1 MATILFS
8 AAGAALGGSVG
19 GTLLGLSMTAVGR
32 FAGAVIGRSI
42 DQRLLGQGSD
52 TVETGKVS
60 RLRLT
65 GAGEGDAIAQVYGRM
80 RVPGQVIW
88 ATEFKETVTQ
98 SGGGGGGKGAP
109 SQPTRLS
116 YRYSVSLA
124 FALCEGEITHIGRI
138 WADGV
143 EVAPDDLTLRVYPG
157 DFQQLPD
164 PKIEAVEGAGKVPA
178 YRGTAYVVIEDLD
191 LTSYGNRV
199 PQMTFEVSRPVPA
212 AQDTG
217 AKSPARAIQGV
228 ALLPG
233 SGEYALATTPA
244 NIGIGAG
251 SKQPANINSASGK
264 TDFLTSLQHLNG
276 ELPAAKAAS
285 LVVSWFGDDLRC
297 GSCSLRPKV
306 EQTQFDAANMR
317 WQVSGLRRFDAET
330 VPRDENNRELYGG
343 TPTDQAVI
351 EAIEALRDAGKE
363 VMYYPF
369 ILMDQAA
376 DNQLPDPYGGSEQAV
391 FPWRGRITT
400 SLAPGQPDSPDG
412 TSEAEAQVA
421 AFFGTARAQDFI
433 DPDQDSGEPEPP
445 ASEGPGRDRTRQTSL
460 FLIEYAGTNVES
472 PVGYFGPEEWGY
484 RRYILHQAALCA
496 AAGGVEAFC
505 IGSEMRGLTQIR
517 GENNSFPAVQQLID
531 LAAEVRALLGPDVKI
546 GYAADWSEYFGYQ
559 PQDGSGDR
567 FFHLDA
573 LWADDNIDFIGIDN
587 YMPLSDWR
595 EGRAHRD
602 AEDGARAIYD
612 MEYLRSN
619 IEGGEGY
626 DWFYHSS
633 EARAAQIRTPITD
646 GAHDEPWVFRYKDIR
661 NWWLNTHHER
671 IGGVRQP
678 NPTAWVPQSKPV
690 RFTEYGC
697 STIDKG
703 TNQPNRF
710 LDPKSSESD
719 LPFFSNGQ
727 RDEYIQHQYIRAVT
741 SYWDDPANNPVSTG
755 YGTPMLDMAHAYYW
769 AWDMRPYPAFP
780 TNRAQWSDGAN
791 YARGHWLNGRASA
804 RSLASVVGEICT
816 RAGIEAFDVSGL
828 DGMVRGY
835 TVDQVSDARSALQP
849 LSLRYGFD
857 AVERDGVLRFVMRT
871 GEGEVDIDLDT
882 VVRDPEL
889 DGVMEATRGSDV
901 DLAGQVRLRF
911 IEADGDF
918 EVVAEEARLP
928 DRPPQAVSSSEI
940 SLAMTRAEGRQ
951 TVERWLSESR
961 LATDNIRL
969 TLPPSRSDIGA
980 GDVIAINEAGGK
992 GIYRVD
998 RADQSQGMQKLE
1010 AVRIDPESY
1019 RAGDFTDSIPVLRR
1033 FTPPGPVTPFFMDL
1047 PLLRGSEVPHAPHIA
1062 VTAEPWPGSVA
1073 LYSSD
1078 EDASYVLN
1086 RLITARTP
1094 VGVLETTLPV
1104 APAGRITSGAPLQVR
1119 MLSGQLE
1126 SVSAQAFLGGANLC
1140 AIGDGDPANWEL
1152 VQFRE
1157 ATLVDSDT
1165 YLLRSLLRGQLGT
1178 EAETAWPE
1186 GSYLVRL
1193 DSNVGQIELPETRRG
1208 LSRFYR
1214 IGPGDRA
1221 IDDPSFGAAQLSFEG
1236 LGLRPLS
1243 PVHLCLT
1250 GSAGAD
1256 RTLSWIRRSRIDA
1269 DTWEGEDVPLGEE
1282 SERYLVRVL
1291 QGATLLREETTTAPG
1306 WTYTAAAQA
1315 ADGLVGGYDISVAQ
1329 ISARFG
1335 AGRFAT
1341 LTVPVG

>member
-1 MATILFS
+1 MATILLS

-88 ATEFKETVTQ
+88 ATEFRETVTQ
-98 SGGGGGGKGAP
+98 SGGGSGKGGP
-109 SQPTRLS
+109 SRPTTIS

-124 FALCEGEITHIGRI
+124 LALCEGEVAHVGRI

-143 EVAPDDLTLRVYPG
+143 ELAPDTLTLRVYPG
-157 DFQQLPD
+157 DFKQLPD
-164 PKIEAVEGAGKVPA
+164 PKIEAVEGAGLVPA

-191 LTSYGNRV
+191 LTAFGNRV
-199 PQMTFEVSRPVPA
+199 PQLTFEVSRPTPA
-212 AQDTG
+212 LQDSV
-217 AKSPARAIQGV
+217 APSPARAVKGV

-244 NIGIGAG
+244 NMRYGVAT
-251 SKQPANINSASGK
+251 KTPANINTASGK
-264 TDFLTSLQHLNG
+264 TDFLTSLDHLTG
-276 ELPAAKAAS
+276 ELPEAKAAS

-297 GSCSLRPKV
+297 DVCTLRPKV
-306 EQTQFDAANMR
+306 EQKQFEATNMR
-317 WQVSGLRRFDAET
+317 WQVSGIDRSEAQL

-351 EAIEALRDAGKE
+351 EAINALKDRGKE

-369 ILMDQAA
+369 ILMDQASGNA
-376 DNQLPDPYGGSEQAV
+376 LPDPYGGSAQSV

-400 SLAPGQPDSPDG
+400 SLAPGQDGSPDG
-412 TSEAEAQVA
+412 TADAEAEVA

-433 DPDQDSGEPEPP
+433 DPDEDDGSSGSGFVSGGLENTNFGF
-445 ASEGPGRDRTRQTSL
+445 SSD
-460 FLIEYAGTNVES
+460 LIGYGGLTVES
-472 PVGYFGPEEWGY
+472 PVGYFGPDEWSY
-484 RRYILHQAALCA
+484 RRFILHQAALCA

-517 GENNSFPAVQQLID
+517 GENNSFPAVQHLID
-531 LAAEVRALLGPDVKI
+531 LASEVRELLGPEVKI

-559 PQDGSGDR
+559 PQDGSNDR
-567 FFHLDA
+567 FFHLDP

-595 EGRAHRD
+595 EGRNHLD
-602 AEDGARAIYD
+602 AQNGARAIYD
-612 MEYLRSN
+612 LEYLRAN

-661 NWWLNTHHER
+661 NWWMNTHHNR
-671 IGGVRQP
+671 IGGVRQTD
-678 NPTAWVPQSKPV
+678 PTAWVPQSKPF

-697 STIDKG
+697 ATIDKG
-703 TNQPNRF
+703 SNQPNKF
-710 LDPKSSESD
+710 LDPKSSESSI
-719 LPFFSNGQ
+719 PFFSNGQ
-727 RDEYIQHQYIRAVT
+727 RDEYMQHQYIRAMN
-741 SYWDDPANNPVSTG
+741 SYWEDPENNPVSID
-755 YGTPMLDMAHAYYW
+755 YGGPMLDMEHAYYW

-780 TNRAQWSDGAN
+780 NNREQWSDGEN

-804 RSLASVVGEICT
+804 RSLASVVGEICL
-816 RAGIEAFDVSGL
+816 RAGIEAFDTSEL
-828 DGMVRGY
+828 DGIVRGY

-849 LSLRYGFD
+849 LSMQYGFD
-857 AVERDGVLRFVMRT
+857 AVERDGVLRFVMRS
-871 GEGEVDIDLDT
+871 GETSVPIDLET

-889 DGVMEATRGSDV
+889 EGVIESTRGSEV

-918 EVVAEEARLP
+918 EVMAEEARLP

-940 SLAMTRAEGRQ
+940 TLAMTRSEGRQ

-969 TLPPSRSDIGA
+969 TLPPSQSDVGA
-980 GDVIAINEAGGK
+980 GDVIAIPEAGGQ

-998 RADQSQGMQKLE
+998 RADQSGGMQKLE

-1019 RAGDFTDSIPVLRR
+1019 RTGDFTDSVPVLRR

-1047 PLLRGSEVPHAPHIA
+1047 PLLRGAEVPHAPHIA

-1078 EDASYVLN
+1078 EDANYALN

-1094 VGVLETTLPV
+1094 VGVLETALPV
-1104 APAGRITSGAPLQVR
+1104 GPAGRLNRGVPLQVR

-1126 SVSAQAFLGGANLC
+1126 SVSPLAFLGGANLC
-1140 AIGDGDPANWEL
+1140 AIGNGDPAGWEL
-1152 VQFRE
+1152 VQFRD
-1157 ATLVDSDT
+1157 ATLVDTDT
-1165 YLLRSLLRGQLGT
+1165 YLLSSLLRGQLGT
-1178 EAETAWPE
+1178 ETQSAWPE

-1193 DSNVGQIELPETRRG
+1193 DGSAQQIELPETRRG
-1208 LSRFYR
+1208 LSRYYR
-1214 IGPGDRA
+1214 IGPADRP
-1221 IDDPSFGAAQLSFEG
+1221 IDDPSYGAAQLSFDG

-1243 PVHLCLT
+1243 PVHLCLSGT
-1250 GSAGAD
+1250 AGTD
-1256 RTLSWIRRSRIDA
+1256 RLFSWVRRSRIDA

-1282 SERYLVRVL
+1282 SERYLVRVF
-1291 QGATLLREETTTAPG
+1291 QGNNLLREEAVTSPTWAYST
-1306 WTYTAAAQA
+1306 AAQA
-1315 ADGLVGGYDISVAQ
+1315 ADGVSGGFEVAVAQ

-1335 AGRFAT
+1335 AGRFAR
-1341 LTVPVG
+1341 LTVPAA